1 MKITQAT
8 IDRQWSRA
16 SAATRKA
23 IVENSERI
31 FAKYGITTPLRAAH
45 FMAQISHECGGGTI
59 IRESGNYSAKRIMQ
73 IFGVGKHSARV
84 TQSEANALAGDGP
97 ALFDRVYGIGNPKK
111 AKEFDNTRPGDGWRY
126 RGNGMLQLTGRSN
139 HRRIGKLVGF
149 DLEGNP
155 EMLENPATSF
165 EVAAAEFKALNCL
178 TAADVDDVSLVT
190 RRVNG
195 GQNGIDDRKVWLRR
209 WKAMFNEADE
219 PPQMPRGA
227 EPQRKAA
234 VRSTIVQGGTVATV
248 AATAVAVKEATQAV
262 TDAANT
268 VAGSTEA
275 QQSAAWS
282 AINFVIGHPTLLL
295 AVVAIVAS
303 LYVVYRRY
311 RKLEDEGV

>member
-1 MKITQAT
+1 
-8 IDRQWSRA
+8 
-16 SAATRKA
+16 
-23 IVENSERI
+23 
-31 FAKYGITTPLRAAH
+31 
-45 FMAQISHECGGGTI
+45 
-59 IRESGNYSAKRIMQ
+59 
-73 IFGVGKHSARV
+73 
-84 TQSEANALAGDGP
+84 
-97 ALFDRVYGIGNPKK
+97 
-111 AKEFDNTRPGDGWRY
+111 
-126 RGNGMLQLTGRSN
+126 
-139 HRRIGKLVGF
+139 
-149 DLEGNP
+149 
-155 EMLENPATSF
+155 
-165 EVAAAEFKALNCL
+165 
-178 TAADVDDVSLVT
+178 VSLVT

-209 WKAMFNEADE
+209 WKAMFDEADE